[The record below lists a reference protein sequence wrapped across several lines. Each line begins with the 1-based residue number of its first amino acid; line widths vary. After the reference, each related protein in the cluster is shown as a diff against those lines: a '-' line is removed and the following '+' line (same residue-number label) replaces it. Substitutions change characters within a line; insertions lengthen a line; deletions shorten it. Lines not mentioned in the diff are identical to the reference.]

1 MKKILLL
8 AAILIMFG
16 WAVYDYIT
24 DTDDPVS
31 TDSFSVTKGTEIQ
44 QLEEEEGGSVGINI
58 GDQAPPFELETLTG
72 ETITLADYQGKAVML
87 NFWATW
93 CPPCR
98 AEMPDMEKFYQSH
111 EVEILA
117 VNLTPTES
125 SENDVESFVQDY
137 GLNFNIPLD
146 KEGEVSSLYA
156 IRPVPTTFMIDS
168 NGIIQQ
174 RVFGALNYDQM
185 VQALREME

>member
-1 MKKILLL
+1 
-8 AAILIMFG
+8 MFG
-16 WAVYDYIT
+16 WAIYDYMS
-24 DTDDPVS
+24 DHDDPVA
-31 TDSFSVTKGTEIQ
+31 TDSFSITEETEVQ
-44 QLEEEEGGSVGINI
+44 QLKENVNGGVGINI
-58 GDQAPPFELETLTG
+58 GDQAPPFELETLAG

-98 AEMPDMEKFYQSH
+98 AEMPDMEKFYQNQ

-117 VNLTPTES
+117 VNLTTTES
-125 SENDVESFVQDY
+125 SEKDVESFVQDY
-137 GLNFNIPLD
+137 DLNFVIPLD
-146 KEGEVSSLYA
+146 KQGEVSSLYA

>member
-1 MKKILLL
+1 
-8 AAILIMFG
+8 MFG